1 MSTIEL
7 KNELHNLIDSITDET
22 VLQRFFNL
30 IKAENRNN
38 NALWEDFTEEQQ
50 REIMLSNEEIKD
62 RSTLTSHEEMKKFYS
77 KWL

>member
-1 MSTIEL
+1 MSAIEL

-30 IKAENRNN
+30 IKAEGKSYGT
-38 NALWEDFTEEQQ
+38 LWNSLSEEQRQ
-50 REIMLSNEEIKD
+50 ELLLSDEESDNPVNLI
-62 RSTLTSHEEMKKFYS
+62 SHEEMKQRHS

>member
-1 MSTIEL
+1 MSAIEL

-30 IKAENRNN
+30 IKTEGKSYGT
-38 NALWEDFTEEQQ
+38 LWNSLSEEQRQ
-50 REIMLSNEEIKD
+50 ELLLSDEESDNPVNLI
-62 RSTLTSHEEMKKFYS
+62 SHEEMKQRHS

>member
-7 KNELHNLIDSITDET
+7 KKEIHTLIDSITDEA

-30 IKAENRNN
+30 IKTEKRNLWD
-38 NALWEDFTEEQQ
+38 ALSKEQQ
-50 REIMLSNEEIKD
+50 EELLLSDEESNDPSNLI
-62 RSTLTSHEEMKKFYS
+62 SHEEMKKRHS